1 MELNFDMTTIP
12 TILLWV
18 IGLIVFGIGALLGYF
33 NMNIEAR
40 KKLEAMENRSQI
52 LRNDAEKK
60 LADAERKM
68 QEMQQLKATLPQ
80 EFVEPGILRVKKDK
94 TIEMDGD
101 PLTGPLTPEKKKR
114 LIEIVTYLRPWIEGG
129 TAPAAPAP
137 VIATPAPQR
146 PPQTP
151 PTLVQTPVASQPV
164 KPVSLFG
171 GSTPKK
177 ADPVTEFK
185 LMSMVQQIDTV
196 LQKRIAGT
204 ALEPL
209 GIHLQDSPQGGL
221 EVLIGSDKFDGID
234 EVPNPEVTAAIRAAI
249 AEWEQKYVPGMS

>member
-1 MELNFDMTTIP
+1 MQLNFDMTTIP

-18 IGLIVFGIGALLGYF
+18 IGIIVFGIGALLGYF

-40 KKLEAMENRSQI
+40 KKLETMENRSQI
-52 LRNDAEKK
+52 LRNEAEKK
-60 LADAERKM
+60 LADAERKL
-68 QEMQQLKATLPQ
+68 EETLLLKSNMPQ
-80 EFVEPGILRVKKDK
+80 DVVEPGILRIKKDK
-94 TIEMDGD
+94 TIEMDGA

-129 TAPAAPAP
+129 TAPAAAP
-137 VIATPAPQR
+137 TPMAVAPQR
-146 PPQTP
+146 PLQTP
-151 PTLVQTPVASQPV
+151 PVPAQTPAASQPV
-164 KPVSLFG
+164 RPVSLFG
-171 GSTPKK
+171 GSAPKK
-177 ADPVTEFK
+177 TDPATEFK